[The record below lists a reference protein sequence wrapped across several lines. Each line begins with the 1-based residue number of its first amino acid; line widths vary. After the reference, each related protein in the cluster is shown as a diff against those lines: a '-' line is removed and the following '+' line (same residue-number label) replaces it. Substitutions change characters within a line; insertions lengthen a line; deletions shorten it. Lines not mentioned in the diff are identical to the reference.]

1 MLNETESRKLKQYIR
16 EYERFTYGNK
26 KNPLLFTDDEVKEK
40 LDNLLYFVDSIT
52 EDKDKD
58 NG

>member
-1 MLNETESRKLKQYIR
+1 MLNELESRKLKQYIR
-16 EYERFTYGNK
+16 EYKRFIDGNK
-26 KNPLLFTDDEVKEK
+26 RNPLLFTDTEVTEK

-52 EDKDKD
+52 EDKDND